1 MGRASTQID
10 FASLSRALARPGMD
24 PRSWCSLAIVQS
36 VVVDEAEGVFCD
48 VLLMPSKRR
57 ETARLGAAYAG
68 SGWGLYAPPMVDDEV
83 LVSAP
88 SGDPALG
95 LVITSRLW
103 SPADVPPADAA
114 THPEDVLLT
123 VRPDKSLR
131 LVVSGG
137 GKVILGSADASRGVA
152 RLDDEVN
159 IGTRTVVVTVLV
171 VSPPSGTVTD
181 TVTDVRGSVVST
193 LTTPWTGTPPQ
204 PPGIY
209 TTPLYGSIISAS
221 ETVVSA

>member
-1 MGRASTQID
+1 MRRASSQID
-10 FASLSRALARPGMD
+10 FAALGRAMARPGMD
-24 PRSWCSLAIVQS
+24 PRAWCSLAIVQS

-88 SGDPALG
+88 SGDPAQG

-137 GKVILGSADASRGVA
+137 GKVVLGTADASRGVA
-152 RLDDEVN
+152 RLDDTVN
-159 IGTRTVVVTVLV
+159 LGNKTVVVVPGPPALYTETVTDAEGTIVSVLGPLPYTPG
-171 VSPPSGTVTD
+171 VSPP
-181 TVTDVRGSVVST
+181 
-193 LTTPWTGTPPQ
+193 
-204 PPGIY
+204 PGI
-209 TTPLYGSIISAS
+209 TPLVGKVSSAS

>member
-1 MGRASTQID
+1 MRRASSQID
-10 FASLSRALARPGMD
+10 FAALGRAMARPGMD

-88 SGDPALG
+88 SGDPAQG

-114 THPEDVLLT
+114 AHPEDVLLT

-131 LVVSGG
+131 IKVQGGGNVILAVDTGKVFLGSETGTEAVAKGESLKSYLDSLVTKLNAHTHTGVTTGPGVSGPP
-137 GKVILGSADASRGVA
+137 SP
-152 RLDDEVN
+152 
-159 IGTRTVVVTVLV
+159 V
-171 VSPPSGTVTD
+171 VSPPGPAFVGPTSAIL
-181 TVTDVRGSVVST
+181 ST
-193 LTTPWTGTPPQ
+193 T
-204 PPGIY
+204 
-209 TTPLYGSIISAS
+209 S
-221 ETVVSA
+221 EVK

>member
-1 MGRASTQID
+1 MRRASSQID
-10 FASLSRALARPGMD
+10 FAAMGRALARPGMD

-137 GKVILGSADASRGVA
+137 GKVVLGTADASRGVA
-152 RLDDEVN
+152 RLDDTTT
-159 IGTRTVVVTVLV
+159 G
-171 VSPPSGTVTD
+171 
-181 TVTDVRGSVVST
+181 GSLT
-193 LTTPWTGTPPQ
+193 LTSLPNTPTPGLNTATLTYTGPDNVPQ
-204 PPGIY
+204 VVGSFVLPGLV
-209 TTPLYGSIISAS
+209 TSGSADVTGKINTAS

>member
-1 MGRASTQID
+1 MRRASSQID
-10 FASLSRALARPGMD
+10 FAAMGRVLARPGMD

-88 SGDPALG
+88 SGDPAQG

-137 GKVILGSADASRGVA
+137 GKVILGGAEASQPVA
-152 RLDDEVN
+152 L
-159 IGTRTVVVTVLV
+159 G
-171 VSPPSGTVTD
+171 G
-181 TVTDVRGSVVST
+181 
-193 LTTPWTGTPPQ
+193 
-204 PPGIY
+204 
-209 TTPLYGSIISAS
+209 
-221 ETVVSA
+221 VVSAAGNELDPTTMAGWMAAVSTALAALAPGLLPPLDFGTIPTAEKVNAE

>member
-10 FASLSRALARPGMD
+10 FASLSRAIARPGMD

-131 LVVSGG
+131 IRVQGG
-137 GKVILGSADASRGVA
+137 GNVVLAVDTGKVFLGSESDTEAVA
-152 RLDDEVN
+152 KGESLKSYLDGIVAQLN
-159 IGTRTVVVTVLV
+159 SHTHVPTAF
-171 VSPPSGTVTD
+171 
-181 TVTDVRGSVVST
+181 
-193 LTTPWTGTPPQ
+193 GTPTGPMTAST
-204 PPGIY
+204 PPVTLSGP
-209 TTPLYGSIISAS
+209 TTAILSTTS
-221 ETVVSA
+221 EVK

>member
-1 MGRASTQID
+1 MRRASSQID
-10 FASLSRALARPGMD
+10 FAAMGRVLARPGMD

-137 GKVILGSADASRGVA
+137 GKVVLGTADASRGVA
-152 RLDDEVN
+152 RLDDQVN
-159 IGTRTVVVTVLV
+159 IGTKTVTVQVLV
-171 VSPPSGTVTD
+171 PSPPSGTVP
-181 TVTDVRGSVVST
+181 TVITDVGGTVISTTVLPWSGVPPIPPSV
-193 LTTPWTGTPPQ
+193 TT
-204 PPGIY
+204 
-209 TTPLYGSIISAS
+209 LYGSISQAS

>member
-1 MGRASTQID
+1 MRRASSQID
-10 FASLSRALARPGMD
+10 FAAMGRVLARPGMD

-48 VLLMPSKRR
+48 VLLMPCKRR

-88 SGDPALG
+88 SGDPAQG

-123 VRPDKSLR
+123 VRPDRSLR

-137 GKVILGSADASRGVA
+137 GKVILGGAEASQPVALGGIVSAAGNE
-152 RLDDEVN
+152 LDPTTMAGWMAAVSTALATLAP
-159 IGTRTVVVTVLV
+159 GL
-171 VSPPSGTVTD
+171 VSPLDFGTIPTAEKVN
-181 TVTDVRGSVVST
+181 
-193 LTTPWTGTPPQ
+193 
-204 PPGIY
+204 
-209 TTPLYGSIISAS
+209 A
-221 ETVVSA
+221 E

>member
-1 MGRASTQID
+1 MRRASSQID
-10 FASLSRALARPGMD
+10 FAAMGRVLARPGMD

-88 SGDPALG
+88 SGDPAQG

-114 THPEDVLLT
+114 THSEDVILT

-137 GKVILGSADASRGVA
+137 GKVILGGAEASQPVA
-152 RLDDEVN
+152 L
-159 IGTRTVVVTVLV
+159 G
-171 VSPPSGTVTD
+171 G
-181 TVTDVRGSVVST
+181 
-193 LTTPWTGTPPQ
+193 
-204 PPGIY
+204 
-209 TTPLYGSIISAS
+209 
-221 ETVVSA
+221 VVSAAGNELDPTTMAGWMAAVSTALAALAPGLLPPLDFGTIPTAEKVNAE

>member
-1 MGRASTQID
+1 MRRASSQID
-10 FASLSRALARPGMD
+10 FAALGRAMARPGMD
-24 PRSWCSLAIVQS
+24 PRAWCSLAIVQS

-88 SGDPALG
+88 SGDPAQG

-123 VRPDKSLR
+123 VRPDRSLR
-131 LVVSGG
+131 IKVQGGGNVILAVDTGKVFLGSETGTEAVAKGESLKIYLDSLVTKLNAHTHTGVATGPGVSGPP
-137 GKVILGSADASRGVA
+137 
-152 RLDDEVN
+152 
-159 IGTRTVVVTVLV
+159 
-171 VSPPSGTVTD
+171 SPPSFTGPT
-181 TVTDVRGSVVST
+181 SAILST
-193 LTTPWTGTPPQ
+193 T
-204 PPGIY
+204 
-209 TTPLYGSIISAS
+209 S
-221 ETVVSA
+221 EVK

>member
-131 LVVSGG
+131 IKVQGG
-137 GKVILGSADASRGVA
+137 GNVILAVDTGKVYLGS
-152 RLDDEVN
+152 E
-159 IGTRTVVVTVLV
+159 
-171 VSPPSGTVTD
+171 TD
-181 TVTDVRGSVVST
+181 TEPVTKGDSLKAYLDGIVAQLNSHTHIPTAFGS
-193 LTTPWTGTPPQ
+193 PTGPMTGSTPPVTLSG
-204 PPGIY
+204 P
-209 TTPLYGSIISAS
+209 TTAILSTTS
-221 ETVVSA
+221 EVK

>member
-1 MGRASTQID
+1 MRRASSQID
-10 FASLSRALARPGMD
+10 FAALGRAMARPGMD

-88 SGDPALG
+88 SGDPAQG

-131 LVVSGG
+131 IKVQGG
-137 GKVILGSADASRGVA
+137 GNVILAVDTGKVFLGSETGTEAVAKGESLKSYLDGIVDQLNGHTHTSAAAGVVTSTMQ
-152 RLDDEVN
+152 LSVDP
-159 IGTRTVVVTVLV
+159 TVLV
-171 VSPPSGTVTD
+171 GPTSAIL
-181 TVTDVRGSVVST
+181 ST
-193 LTTPWTGTPPQ
+193 T
-204 PPGIY
+204 
-209 TTPLYGSIISAS
+209 S
-221 ETVVSA
+221 EVK